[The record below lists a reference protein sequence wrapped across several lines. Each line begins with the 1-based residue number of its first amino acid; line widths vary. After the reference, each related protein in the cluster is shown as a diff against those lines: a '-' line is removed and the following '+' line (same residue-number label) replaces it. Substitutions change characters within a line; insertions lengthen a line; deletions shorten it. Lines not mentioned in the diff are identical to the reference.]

1 LGGFTV
7 TLKSGNLKFD
17 YASGSFNDKT
27 GLKKKGTLLPT
38 DLIHKVRSQFS
49 QMDIELKFL
58 NSVQKDFN
66 NECEKLTA
74 ILGELKK
81 NPKKEIVSANLAEL
95 IDGLDQEFKLFLKQ
109 NPSTETYNKLND
121 KCNQLISDFT
131 NNNDNKTHS
140 GWLKVDSSIRAIVGI
155 LALIPLGIPAI
166 IVEMK
171 SKNGFYDTFFSTP
184 QTSTIQK
191 TNEFKSQFQG
201 LVSDKKNKFDADL
214 YEMEE
219 NLREMESDNV
229 SGNSLRP

>member
-1 LGGFTV
+1 
-7 TLKSGNLKFD
+7 
-17 YASGSFNDKT
+17 
-27 GLKKKGTLLPT
+27 
-38 DLIHKVRSQFS
+38 
-49 QMDIELKFL
+49 M
-58 NSVQKDFN
+58 
-66 NECEKLTA
+66 
-74 ILGELKK
+74 
-81 NPKKEIVSANLAEL
+81 AEL

-191 TNEFKSQFQG
+191 TNEFKSQFQD
-201 LVSDKKNKFDADL
+201 LVSVKKNEFDEDL
-214 YEMEE
+214 RDLNDQQCELQ
-219 NLREMESDNV
+219 NDNV